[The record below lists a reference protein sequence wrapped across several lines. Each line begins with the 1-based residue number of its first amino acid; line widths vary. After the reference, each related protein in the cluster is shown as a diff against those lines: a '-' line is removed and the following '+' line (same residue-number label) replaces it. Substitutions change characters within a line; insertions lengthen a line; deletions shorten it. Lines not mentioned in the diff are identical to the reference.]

1 MPLKNARVWLW
12 GCVSAEVYCV
22 LLQPSCKYLYVQNT
36 GPVCRVSE
44 FLFGIAA
51 KINGRSGSEDDI
63 ASGVG
68 YDPPDGSRDL
78 DLGFLVPLPSGFNPG
93 EFRLVGS
100 IGNWCTPP
108 LRGSQGRRGSFL
120 LRGA

>member
-1 MPLKNARVWLW
+1 LPLKNARVWLW

-51 KINGRSGSEDDI
+51 KITRIIRIVREPRSEEIS
-63 ASGVG
+63 
-68 YDPPDGSRDL
+68 
-78 DLGFLVPLPSGFNPG
+78 
-93 EFRLVGS
+93 
-100 IGNWCTPP
+100 
-108 LRGSQGRRGSFL
+108 
-120 LRGA
+120 